1 MSAVAVLW
9 VLSLSNHALINCE
22 LPCLLCRHS
31 PAGLDPSL
39 IRVEGNHGGFVD
51 IGNTL
56 LLIFYLVAGLFLLGR
71 LLSGFFQVQ
80 TTEAAVIQRMGK
92 FLRVGTAGINWQ
104 EC

>member
-1 MSAVAVLW
+1 
-9 VLSLSNHALINCE
+9 
-22 LPCLLCRHS
+22 
-31 PAGLDPSL
+31 
-39 IRVEGNHGGFVD
+39 VD